1 MVKIGEK
8 EYTLKEISYLDSVE
22 IGDIKEKESARSA
35 VRKMLILSGVPE
47 EEVDKLSLKD
57 GIELQKLINGMNSII
72 NFQIPTEENQS

>member
-22 IGDIKEKESARSA
+22 IGDIKEKESARLA